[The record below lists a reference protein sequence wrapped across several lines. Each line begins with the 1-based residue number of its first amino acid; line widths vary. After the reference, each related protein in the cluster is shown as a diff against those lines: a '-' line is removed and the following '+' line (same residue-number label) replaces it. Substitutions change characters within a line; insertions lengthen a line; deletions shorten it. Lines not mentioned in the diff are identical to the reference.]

1 MPITYDQT
9 GVTYDAS
16 AYTYNGDGFQPTVF
30 PVAGVYIAFTDGPYV
45 ASPAWT
51 EVSTYVRGITT
62 HRGRSSDFDQ
72 FDTGTAQIILDNR
85 DRRFDPFY
93 TSGPYYGN
101 LIPRRQIRIVGQIGG
116 STYEVFRGFVA
127 GWPVSWSEA
136 GKDSTVTLQAFDGL
150 GLMANEQVPTDWP
163 HYYTY
168 GATPFAY
175 WQLNDPRA
183 AGTSLEQ
190 IENYPWTFGIT
201 GTNAAV
207 FREGDAASPAVV
219 GGSTYFDAYI
229 ATPPW
234 GDTANIPASIT
245 SNPPPSFTFSGFGWN
260 PSGAAWI
267 IEVAWTRRISVSI
280 SAAGVLSVTC
290 AVNSGGTLQTKRL
303 GFNAGSLRFNAGIPT
318 HFVVV
323 ASTTTGPDWDT
334 LSVYINGQQIAGTT
348 STTVGGSLFL
358 YQTYMSFQ
366 IGAFQEVAFWT
377 RALSA
382 SEAQT
387 IGRVAVSNL
396 AETTSA
402 RMQRLLDTTDWPSA
416 LEAFPAS
423 PVGTVA
429 EIGSGSGV
437 IPELQLVA
445 DSEGGELYVTKA
457 GVLTMT
463 ARRDV
468 FNATRSANVQATI
481 TDSGAG
487 LRYGTEID
495 ITYDADNVKN
505 DVTVEF
511 SGNGE
516 VNATNDVTVAAYG
529 AAATTIET
537 QLDSPT
543 SAADLALLELGVEG
557 ALVPQLSP
565 IDISPNTAAADW
577 QTILGLELLDRVTF
591 QRTPTVGNQFSRAA
605 LINAIDHQ
613 IEPGVWRTQ
622 VTLSMRYTSPLVC
635 DDPVLGR
642 VDYNY
647 CG

>member
-9 GVTYDAS
+9 GVTYDAA
-16 AYTYNGDGFQPTVF
+16 AYTYNGDGYQPTVF
-30 PVAGVYIAFTDGPYV
+30 PIAGVYIAFTDGPYT
-45 ASPAWT
+45 ASPVWT
-51 EVSTYVRGITT
+51 EVSTYVRSITT

-72 FDTGTAQIILDNR
+72 FDTGTAQIVLDNR

-136 GKDSTVTLQAFDGL
+136 GKDSTVTLQAFDAL

-163 HYYTY
+163 SYYTENISTLAGGTVTLRRYWRCNDSRTTQTIRDQYVGGLSMSTVSTNPVFFEQPSLAEGISGTSAGIVSYSATGTATTTY
-168 GATPFAY
+168 GSLWASFWVQSLVRNATDVLQFSYTIGNQGIQFGIYQNGQFYAY
-175 WQLNDPRA
+175 WSEA
-183 AGTSLEQ
+183 AGPRYAQ
-190 IENYPWTFGIT
+190 
-201 GTNAAV
+201 
-207 FREGDAASPAVV
+207 
-219 GGSTYFDAYI
+219 
-229 ATPPW
+229 
-234 GDTANIPASIT
+234 
-245 SNPPPSFTFSGFGWN
+245 
-260 PSGAAWI
+260 
-267 IEVAWTRRISVSI
+267 
-280 SAAGVLSVTC
+280 
-290 AVNSGGTLQTKRL
+290 GTLS
-303 GFNAGSLRFNAGIPT
+303 FDPT
-318 HFVVV
+318 RQPFHVFIHGVNGNINLLINGLYPTY
-323 ASTTTGPDWDT
+323 TTTVSAFSYQAAEKIDVQYGIYSEIAVGSGSPSPGSVADMAT
-334 LSVYINGQQIAGTT
+334 LFYNAGTT
-348 STTVGGSLFL
+348 RFS
-358 YQTYMSFQ
+358 
-366 IGAFQEVAFWT
+366 
-377 RALSA
+377 
-382 SEAQT
+382 
-387 IGRVAVSNL
+387 
-396 AETTSA
+396 ETTSA
-402 RMQRLLDTTDWPSA
+402 RMQRLLDTTDWPAA

-481 TDSGAG
+481 TDSGVG

-591 QRTPTVGNQFSRAA
+591 KRTPTVGNQFSRAA

-622 VTLSMRYTSPLVC
+622 VTLSMRYTSPLTL
-635 DDPVLGR
+635 DDAVLGKL
-642 VDYNY
+642 DYNY
-647 CG
+647 LG